1 MFCSGSGAAQQMAA
15 AWAVPFLG
23 AVPLDPA
30 LTQAAERGV
39 AMPQD
44 AMAASYL
51 RRIVDKVIA
60 HCPA

>member
-1 MFCSGSGAAQQMAA
+1 MAA
-15 AWAVPFLG
+15 AWGVPFLG